1 MALSIRNLRGAI
13 WIAAFIAALYAV
25 SVYNSFFDTRVGYIY
40 DPATD
45 RLFQVELTRSIN
57 RCDKWTPLTPFKNC
71 FFGDIGRVEY
81 QGKLKAIEE
90 RYSLMKQNPK
100 AWLENKQKEIDA
112 LLAGTSGTEF
122 AFWNITYYR
131 TMQAPVSEL
140 LPKILHS
147 LKDSTTDQT
156 PDLVAIDAVIARDGV
171 KADPVE
177 IEVVRKAL
185 LIRGRA
191 ASKIAVGEFEP

>member
-1 MALSIRNLRGAI
+1 MALSISSLRGAI
-13 WIAAFIAALYAV
+13 WVAAFIAALYAV

-57 RCDKWTPLTPFKNC
+57 NCDKWTPLTPFKNC
-71 FFGDIGRVEY
+71 FFGDVARVEY

-100 AWLENKQKEIDA
+100 AWLENQQKEIDA
-112 LLAGTSGTEF
+112 LLAGNSRTEF
-122 AFWNITYYR
+122 ASWNITYHR
-131 TMQAPVSEL
+131 TKHTPVSEL
-140 LPKILHS
+140 LPKILYS
-147 LKDSTTDQT
+147 LKDSATDQI
-156 PDLVAIDAVIARDGV
+156 PDVVAIDAVIARDSL

-191 ASKIAVGEFEP
+191 ASKIAMGEFE

>member
-1 MALSIRNLRGAI
+1 M
-13 WIAAFIAALYAV
+13 WIAAFIAAMYAV
-25 SVYNSFFDTRVGYIY
+25 SVYNSFFDKRVGYVY

-45 RLFQVELTRSIN
+45 RLFQIELTPSIN
-57 RCDKWTPLTPFKNC
+57 KCDKWTPVTPFKNC
-71 FFGDIGRVEY
+71 FFGEVGRVEY

-90 RYSLMKQNPK
+90 RYNLMKQNPK
-100 AWLENKQKEIDA
+100 AWLENQKEEIDA
-112 LLAGTSGTEF
+112 LLAGTSGNEF

-131 TMQAPVSEL
+131 TKQAPVSEL

-147 LKDSTTDQT
+147 LKDSTTDQL
-156 PDLVAIDAVIARDGV
+156 PDVVAIDAVIARDTS

-191 ASKIAVGEFEP
+191 ASKIAVGDFE

>member
-1 MALSIRNLRGAI
+1 MALSTGSLRGAI
-13 WIAAFIAALYAV
+13 WITAFIAALYAA

-45 RLFQVELTRSIN
+45 RLFRVELTRSIN
-57 RCDKWTPLTPFKNC
+57 TCDKWTPLTPFKNC

-81 QGKLKAIEE
+81 QGKLKAVEQ

-100 AWLENKQKEIDA
+100 AWLENQKKEIDA
-112 LLAGTSGTEF
+112 LLAGTSGNEF

-131 TMQAPVSEL
+131 TKQASVAEL
-140 LPKILHS
+140 LPKILYP
-147 LKDSTTDQT
+147 LKDSTTDQN
-156 PDLVAIDAVIARDGV
+156 PDVVAIDAVITRDSL

-191 ASKIAVGEFEP
+191 ASKIAVGQFE